1 MIFLSVM
8 VWGNIKTVKKSP
20 SLDANS
26 LFIYEN
32 LLADF
37 SFGEIGAK
45 ENLSKRK
52 APNMGGTAPP
62 PRKFLKKLAQNFS
75 HGVDK
80 NFELS
85 RYARL
90 LLSLEMLMAP
100 SCKRSRL
107 SRDLPVPIAT
117 QDTASFATL
126 VLIPVTCVTSW
137 SKP

>member
-20 SLDANS
+20 PLDANS

-37 SFGEIGAK
+37 SFREIDAK
-45 ENLSKRK
+45 EKFIKKKSTEY
-52 APNMGGTAPP
+52 GGATPP
-62 PRKFLKKLAQNFS
+62 PCKLLKKLAQNFS
-75 HGVDK
+75 HGVHK
-80 NFELS
+80 TFELS

-90 LLSLEMLMAP
+90 LLSLEMLIAP